1 MLGVPAEVP
10 KPLVKKPRLIKDR
23 GISVGLREGRGFS
36 LGELKAVGLT
46 VEEARRL
53 GIPVDRRRRSAH
65 EWNIKILQEYLNSIK
80 SGK

>member
-1 MLGVPAEVP
+1 MPAEAP

-36 LGELKAVGLT
+36 LSELKAVGLT
-46 VEEARRL
+46 AEEAKRL
-53 GIPVDRRRRSAH
+53 SIPIDKRRRSTH
-65 EWNIKILQEYLNSIK
+65 EWNIRILQEYLNSIK